1 MSEQEQQRAQTL
13 GNLIQRARLHA
24 GRTAAECAA
33 VLAIEP
39 ENFDG
44 VENGRFPLS
53 LPDLEALAIFLEVP
67 MGYFWGTAALKQP
80 TQPNYA
86 AFLALRHRII
96 AVLLRQERL
105 KAKQSVAEVAQA
117 IGCEATDLE
126 AYESGQT
133 PIPYLTLEAL
143 CRHYDAPISAFVDAQ
158 NGPLG
163 RHEAEQRLQK
173 LFHELSPEMQAFVTN
188 PSNVSFLETA
198 RRLSSMNVEG
208 LRRIAESILD
218 ITY

>member
-13 GNLIQRARLHA
+13 GNLIQQARLHA
-24 GRTAAECAA
+24 GRTTAECAV

-39 ENFDG
+39 EDFVG

-67 MGYFWGTAALKQP
+67 MGYFWGTAELQRP
-80 TQPNYA
+80 TSPNYTA
-86 AFLALRHRII
+86 YLALRHRII

-105 KAKQSVAEVAQA
+105 KAKQSVGEVAQA
-117 IGCEATDLE
+117 VGCDQADLE

-143 CRHYDAPISAFVDAQ
+143 CRQYESPISVFVETQ

-198 RRLSSMNVEG
+198 RRLSRMDVQG

>member
-13 GNLIQRARLHA
+13 GNLIRQARLHA

-39 ENFDG
+39 DNFAE

-53 LPDLEALAIFLEVP
+53 LPDLEALAIFLETP
-67 MGYFWGTAALKQP
+67 MGYFWGTAELEQP
-80 TQPNYA
+80 TPPNYA

-105 KAKQSVAEVAQA
+105 KAKQASSEVAQA
-117 IGCEATDLE
+117 IGCDQADLE

-143 CRHYDAPISAFVDAQ
+143 CRHYDVAISTFVDTQ

-198 RRLSSMNVEG
+198 RRLSGMDVQG

>member
-13 GNLIQRARLHA
+13 GNLIQQARLHA
-24 GRTAAECAA
+24 GRTVAECAHILALA
-33 VLAIEP
+33 VEDFG
-39 ENFDG
+39 E

-67 MGYFWGTAALKQP
+67 MGYFWGTAALQQP
-80 TQPNYA
+80 NQPNYTT
-86 AFLALRHRII
+86 FIALRHRII

-105 KAKQSVAEVAQA
+105 KAKQSVAEAAQA
-117 IGCEATDLE
+117 IDCAPADLE
-126 AYESGQT
+126 AYESGKT
-133 PIPYLTLEAL
+133 PVPYLTLEAL
-143 CRHYDAPISAFVDAQ
+143 SKHYDAPISTFVDMQ

-173 LFHELSPEMQAFVTN
+173 LFDELSPEMQAFVTN

-198 RRLSSMNVEG
+198 RRLSGMNVEG